1 MHGLAC
7 LVPVLLLAAC
17 DPPPPTA
24 TLTEVPAKFVGR
36 WDRTL
41 EECRTGGPLSVRVT
55 ASEVMFP
62 DSRIAVT
69 GVAPDGANAARVDG
83 HFASEVAE
91 WDGSVRLE
99 LADGGKELNVVNGTP
114 VSPRMKCP

>member
-1 MHGLAC
+1 M
-7 LVPVLLLAAC
+7 
-17 DPPPPTA
+17 
-24 TLTEVPAKFVGR
+24 
-36 WDRTL
+36 
-41 EECRTGGPLSVRVT
+41 
-55 ASEVMFP
+55 
-62 DSRIAVT
+62 T

>member
-1 MHGLAC
+1 
-7 LVPVLLLAAC
+7 
-17 DPPPPTA
+17 
-24 TLTEVPAKFVGR
+24 
-36 WDRTL
+36 
-41 EECRTGGPLSVRVT
+41 
-55 ASEVMFP
+55 MFP

-83 HFASEVAE
+83 HFTSEVAE